1 VVKNYRDLLND
12 FFKLIARLNQSSD
25 QMSEE
30 NETYKLKLVNVNLRQ
45 KMNELQQESQGR
57 VTRQLVEEILGFFQQ
72 IKSSES
78 NGVDSF
84 KESVEA
90 LEQIN
95 F

>member
-1 VVKNYRDLLND
+1 
-12 FFKLIARLNQSSD
+12 
-25 QMSEE
+25 MSEE